1 MRTVQAQRRLLEE
14 QHAAPP
20 PAKATPAIAVGA
32 PGTVTKAVAKT
43 PKPTPPK
50 VPEEVPLPIAVPI
63 VETPKVTS
71 KTEPPKEPVA
81 KPAPVKVAT
90 PEPEPEVVVLEQTPV
105 EVKIPVPAPVIEEA
119 PVIETPLVEPVKA
132 EGVFVQE
139 DEPIIAAAEPVTE
152 VTLPAEVPGAA
163 PVETQVVLEETP
175 VETTKTEQTHEVF
188 EPETKVEAENTA
200 FTEEHTATEEIKAK
214 PQSVEDPG
222 VEELSVDAAEKEVKA
237 DVVCTLSHEAE
248 SVQDKALEATADE
261 VKVECDEAEPVEA
274 EFVLE
279 AQAVTQCATPQSD
292 PDPVAAKEEEEEA
305 EVEVLSEDE
314 ATEEA
319 PAETDITAED
329 VPAPINK
336 LPVVQNTLPEA
347 PLEKALAP
355 VPQVE
360 KVPVDTADVMVDDFV
375 VTDSLEVIEP
385 KPIELVPGFE
395 KSTGAVWE
403 IFGPGPVMVTS
414 EEREPAIPAE
424 KTIISVAAEKCSDV
438 EDPKSEKCEL
448 PCPMQLSAESVQLTS
463 VETSVEAA
471 LNGHFVPEL
480 SIES

>member
-175 VETTKTEQTHEVF
+175 VETTKTEQ
-188 EPETKVEAENTA
+188 
-200 FTEEHTATEEIKAK
+200 
-214 PQSVEDPG
+214 
-222 VEELSVDAAEKEVKA
+222 
-237 DVVCTLSHEAE
+237 
-248 SVQDKALEATADE
+248 
-261 VKVECDEAEPVEA
+261 
-274 EFVLE
+274 
-279 AQAVTQCATPQSD
+279 
-292 PDPVAAKEEEEEA
+292 
-305 EVEVLSEDE
+305 
-314 ATEEA
+314 
-319 PAETDITAED
+319 D